1 MMRAFIPILV
11 LGPLLAAVACDTAT
25 EPQIDAAFHLDA
37 AAAPRAQ
44 PLTVMSRNLYLG
56 ADISVLLQ
64 ASEPSQVP
72 FKVAELWADV
82 VANDFP
88 QRAGALAAEVAA
100 ARPHLVGLQEVS
112 TYYMQ
117 APGDFLAGNP
127 VEASDVVYDYLAILL
142 DSLQAR
148 GLDYRVAA
156 RGSTMQVE
164 VPMAT
169 MTGLVDIRFVMADAI
184 LARGDVVTS
193 NPQAAHLPTSL
204 QFLLG
209 GAFPLAI
216 PRGWASVDAAIEDRR
231 IHFVTTHLEA
241 FHPGINEAQGA
252 ELLQVLASRPDPVV
266 LVGDFNVTPD
276 GTRGQTYA
284 NVIGAGFADA
294 WVAANGEQAGATCCF
309 DRLLSSTGRS
319 LDERID
325 FIFVRDAFRRGT
337 TVGAFAVERVG
348 NELADRTAGGLWPS
362 DHAGVVGYLRLPRAR
377 GLPRP

>member
-1 MMRAFIPILV
+1 MMRAFIGVLALV
-11 LGPLLAAVACDTAT
+11 PLAAAAACDTAT
-25 EPQIDAAFHLDA
+25 EPQLDAAFQLGT

-64 ASEPSQVP
+64 ATDPSQVP
-72 FKVAELWADV
+72 FKVAELWAEV

-88 QRAGALAAEVAA
+88 HRAGALAAEIAI

-117 APGDFLAGNP
+117 SPGDFLAGNP
-127 VEASDVVYDYLAILL
+127 VEASDVLYDYLAILL
-142 DSLQAR
+142 DSLEAR

-164 VPMAT
+164 VPMVT

-184 LARGDVVTS
+184 LARGDVATS

-241 FHPGINEAQGA
+241 FHPGINQAQGV
-252 ELLQVLASRPDPVV
+252 ELLQVVAGRPDPVV
-266 LVGDFNVTPD
+266 MVGDFNVTPD
-276 GTRGQTYA
+276 GARGQTYA
-284 NVIGAGFADA
+284 NVLGAGFIDLWA
-294 WVAANGEQAGATCCF
+294 AANGERDGPTCCF
-309 DRLLSSTGRS
+309 DHLLSSTSRS
-319 LDERID
+319 LEERID
-325 FIFVRDAFRRGT
+325 FIFVRDTFRRGDV
-337 TVGAFAVERVG
+337 VGAYAVELVG
-348 NELADRTAGGLWPS
+348 NEFGDRTAGGLWPS
-362 DHAGVVGYLRLPRAR
+362 DHAGLVGYLRLPRAG
-377 GLPRP
+377 GLARQ